1 METTIKLTRENCFV
15 QAISQKNNV
24 MIQVIKVEGFDGT
37 HPVTAVMHKKYF
49 NLINSQGHV
58 DGRLRQCEDGL
69 IIFEGY
75 SFK

>member
-1 METTIKLTRENCFV
+1 METTIIKLTRENCFL
-15 QAISQKNNV
+15 QAISQRNNV
-24 MIQVIKVEGFDGT
+24 MVQIKFEDLDGT
-37 HPVTAVMHKKYF
+37 YPVTAVMHKKYF

>member
-1 METTIKLTRENCFV
+1 METIIKLTRENCSV

-24 MIQVIKVEGFDGT
+24 MIQITIEDLDRSY
-37 HPVTAVMHKKYF
+37 PISAVMHKKYF

>member
-1 METTIKLTRENCFV
+1 METTMIKLTRENCTA
-15 QAISQKNNV
+15 QCISQRNNV
-24 MIQVIKVEGFDGT
+24 MIQIVFNDLEREYPIS
-37 HPVTAVMHKKYF
+37 AVMHKKYF

-69 IIFEGY
+69 IIFEGF